1 MARVKGNRRR
11 YGSYRFIT
19 RFITHGVLFVFCI
32 VLMLAGKADI
42 TMMNSA
48 RSVLTGLVVP
58 IVDIVSVP
66 FRAGRAMLDNMAAVA
81 NLREENLRLQDDV
94 ERLRQWRRKA
104 EILQSENRQLRS
116 VSNVAIPE
124 DTTPISAR
132 VIAVNADSFAHSVM
146 VNVGEMAGIKKGN
159 AAVTTAGLVG
169 IVVDSGAK
177 HAQILLITDINAMI
191 PVILSL
197 SSWPG
202 ATVGQNSKQLQ
213 LRFLATE
220 AVPQLGELVQTSGH
234 GGVLPP
240 GIPVGRIAGIN
251 NRRISIQPVADLER
265 LSFIT
270 ILTTKTDT
278 NFTVEALNNQRFSPL
293 PKSDEGFSLEGINA
307 IGQKTESDLLAPPL
321 TPEESQ

>member
-1 MARVKGNRRR
+1 
-11 YGSYRFIT
+11 
-19 RFITHGVLFVFCI
+19 
-32 VLMLAGKADI
+32 
-42 TMMNSA
+42 
-48 RSVLTGLVVP
+48 
-58 IVDIVSVP
+58 
-66 FRAGRAMLDNMAAVA
+66 MLDNMAAVA
-81 NLREENLRLQDDV
+81 NLREENLRLKDDI

-159 AAVTTAGLVG
+159 PAVTTAGLVG

-251 NRRISIQPVADLER
+251 NRRITIQPVADLER

-270 ILTTKTDT
+270 ILTTKNDT
-278 NFTVEALNNQRFSPL
+278 NFTVEALNNQRHSPL